1 MPTLKPL
8 TITAATSLTRN
19 VHADT
24 LLLLDS
30 TTGRI
35 LTLPA
40 STGKGDTYRIYLPTT
55 VSSGDHVVAALTT
68 DIIQG
73 AVAVATDIAGVT
85 CPTTA
90 TSDKITMNGSTTGGL
105 LGSYLELRDAKAGQW
120 MVTGTLV
127 SSGSEATPFSAS

>member
-1 MPTLKPL
+1 MPTLKPI

-19 VHADT
+19 VHADA
-24 LLLLDS
+24 LILLDS

-40 STGKGDTYRIYLPTT
+40 STGKGDTYRVYIPTT

-105 LGSYLELRDAKAGQW
+105 LGSYLELRDAKSGQW

>member
-1 MPTLKPL
+1 MALKPI

-19 VHADT
+19 VHAEA
-24 LLLLDS
+24 LINLAS

-40 STGKGDTYRIYLPTT
+40 STGKGDVYRVFIGTT
-55 VSSGDHVVAALTT
+55 VSSGSHVVAALTT

-73 AVAVATDIAGVT
+73 AVTVASDIAGVT

-90 TSDKITMNGSTTGGL
+90 TSDKITMSGTTTGGII
-105 LGSYLELRDAKAGQW
+105 GSYLQLTDAKSGCW
-120 MVTGTLV
+120 LVTGALV
-127 SSGSEATPFSAS
+127 SSGAEATPFSET